1 MLKMDFKLFIL
12 FIILTVLNVVV
23 GTIKSIA
30 TIKGTKFV
38 AAVINAIAYAINTIS
53 IVYTANDSLG
63 MIEKISVVAITNF
76 IGVYIVKFIEEKR
89 EKEKLWKIEC
99 TIPGKFTSELDK
111 DLVLLNIPHSYHLD
125 IGKYSIFNIYAAT
138 KKQSSII
145 KKLLLEYDAKYF
157 VSESKILD

>member
-1 MLKMDFKLFIL
+1 MDFKLFIL

-38 AAVINAIAYAINTIS
+38 AAIINAIAYAINTIS

-63 MIEKISVVAITNF
+63 IVEKMSIVAITNF
-76 IGVYIVKFIEEKR
+76 IGVYVVKFIEEKR

-99 TIPGKFTSELDK
+99 TIPGKLTVELDK
-111 DLVLLNIPHSYHLD
+111 DLALLAIPHNYHLD

-138 KKQSSII
+138 KEQSSIV
-145 KKLLLEYDAKYF
+145 KKLLMKYEAKYF